1 MYRLLCNILYHK
13 IVKNFN
19 KTHFF
24 SLGVYYNSVEDE
36 NWTYMFSKLKHET
49 DASEKNKLMIGL
61 ANVESVEKLTELVLS
76 LLLIIFTN
84 VYSER

>member
-1 MYRLLCNILYHK
+1 M
-13 IVKNFN
+13 
-19 KTHFF
+19 
-24 SLGVYYNSVEDE
+24 YYNSVEDE